1 MPRGEVLRILFFANM
16 RESYPMV
23 TNTLRCSFRRA
34 SLGSTRFPKPLVS
47 TFLQIFSRLL
57 EKAKT
62 HNAVPFSVI
71 NEASTR
77 IVTPRDASYE
87 VETRRQPWAKSG
99 GAHALRVPV
108 SAETVTWNTFVEPS
122 AQKRRRP
129 EQRWRGLSGG
139 VRHSRSILESNGRS
153 WNRLGGHG
161 ERRKPNGGRNWSVS
175 WRPSTRRK
183 RDGGA
188 RWKEGWRP

>member
-34 SLGSTRFPKPLVS
+34 SPGSTRFPKPLVS
-47 TFLQIFSRLL
+47 TFLQLVIHTPENIF
-57 EKAKT
+57 AT
-62 HNAVPFSVI
+62 FPFSII

-87 VETRRQPWAKSG
+87 VETRRQPWPKSD

-122 AQKRRRP
+122 AQKWRRP

-139 VRHSRSILESNGRS
+139 VRHSRSILESNHMDGAGTGLEDTGR
-153 WNRLGGHG
+153 GG
-161 ERRKPNGGRNWSVS
+161 NQMAGGI
-175 WRPSTRRK
+175 
-183 RDGGA
+183 GQ
-188 RWKEGWRP
+188 